1 MFGERCIQVMDIYH
15 LKTNVNKNLGKDNLT
30 NNDKNYIK
38 SLIDNLVKCTE
49 GIQHIATISFK
60 IFREEMS

>member
-1 MFGERCIQVMDIYH
+1 MDIYH

-49 GIQHIATISFK
+49 GIQHIAKISFK